1 MTSFLI
7 EKQNQ
12 KTFEDKISKLS
23 IKTRQNIL
31 ASINSFSRFCEEY
44 YDGRS
49 PDNIFKEVKSTKT
62 NEQPQAI
69 KNILQNWIDWMY
81 NDDMLTTSVKQYISK
96 IKRFFYHNG
105 LKFHI
110 DDFDEPLEYKPR
122 IKEEL
127 HELILDEIQKIFA
140 VALPRKAGFYLAL
153 ISTGARP
160 GELLQVRK
168 KDIDISSQKSI
179 KIESKSI

>member
-7 EKQNQ
+7 EKQNK
-12 KTFEDKISKLS
+12 KTFDEKISKLS
-23 IKTRQNIL
+23 IKTRQNII

-44 YDGRS
+44 YEGRS
-49 PDNIFKEVKSTKT
+49 PDNIFKEVKTLKID
-62 NEQPQAI
+62 EQGQAV

-81 NDDMLTTSVKQYISK
+81 DGGMLTTSVKQYISK

-110 DDFDEPLEYKPR
+110 EDFDEPLEFKPR

-127 HELILDEIQKIFA
+127 HELTLDEIQKIFA
-140 VALPRKAGFYLAL
+140 VALPRRSGFYLAL

-160 GELLQVRK
+160 GELPQVRK
-168 KDIDISSQKSI
+168 KDIDITQKRIHSNR
-179 KIESKSI
+179 